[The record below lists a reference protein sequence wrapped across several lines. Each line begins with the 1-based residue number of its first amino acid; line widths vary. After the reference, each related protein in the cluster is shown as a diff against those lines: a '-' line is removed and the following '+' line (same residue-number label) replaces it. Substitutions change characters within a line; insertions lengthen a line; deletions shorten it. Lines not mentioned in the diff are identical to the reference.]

1 MRQNFKRPLKN
12 QEIRSGKIDN
22 QRPSRLFA
30 LDAFRV
36 FAIVMMIA
44 YHFIYDLKYF
54 GYVDWN
60 TPLGNG
66 FRQWR
71 SSIVFG
77 FVFAMGVSMGLAHGR
92 GRKPRAFWKRVG
104 QIFACAVLITVVSIF
119 MFPDSYI
126 YFGILHF
133 MVIASF
139 LTFAL
144 IGRPKIALFLGVSIL
159 VSFWAGWV
167 PYGWPVNLISGLPG
181 YTEDFASPFPWLG
194 VACIGTALG
203 EYLTT
208 HPELKDKISN
218 WEIGGWLCKTISFAG
233 QRSLSIYMLHQPV
246 LFGLIISW
254 RFVAGFAG

>member
-1 MRQNFKRPLKN
+1 MKGEPNINTQ
-12 QEIRSGKIDN
+12 S
-22 QRPSRLFA
+22 PSRIFA

-71 SSIVFG
+71 SCIVFG
-77 FVFAMGVSMGLAHGR
+77 FVFAMGLSMGIAHGR
-92 GRKPRAFWKRVG
+92 GRKPRAFWKRLG
-104 QIFACAVLITVVSIF
+104 QILACALLISIVSIF
-119 MFPDSYI
+119 MFPESYI

-133 MVIASF
+133 MVIASL

-144 IGRPKIALFLGVSIL
+144 IGKPW
-159 VSFWAGWV
+159 VSFALGTIGLIGFWIGWV
-167 PYGWPVNLISGLPG
+167 PYGWPLNLIPGLPA
-181 YTEDFASPFPWLG
+181 YTEDFVSPLPWLG
-194 VACIGTALG
+194 VACIGSALG
-203 EYLTT
+203 EYLAK
-208 HPELKDKISN
+208 HAQLRAKISS
-218 WEIGGWLCKTISFAG
+218 WEIKGWGGKIISFAG

-246 LFGLIISW
+246 LFALIISS
-254 RFVAGFAG
+254 RTLSRLITGT

>member
-1 MRQNFKRPLKN
+1 MDWPKIGRV
-12 QEIRSGKIDN
+12 KIDN

-44 YHFIYDLKYF
+44 YHFVYDLKYF

-60 TPLGNG
+60 TPLGDG

-71 SSIVFG
+71 TSIVFG
-77 FVFAMGVSMGLAHGR
+77 FVFAMGVSMGLAHNAAR
-92 GRKPRAFWKRVG
+92 RPRAFWKRVG
-104 QIFACAVLITVVSIF
+104 QILACALLITIISIF
-119 MFPDSYI
+119 MFPESYI

-144 IGRPKIALFLGVSIL
+144 IGRPKLTLILGVLIL

-194 VACIGTALG
+194 VACIGASLGDFLTAR
-203 EYLTT
+203 
-208 HPELKDKISN
+208 PELRAKISS
-218 WEIGGWLCKTISFAG
+218 WEIGGWLGKTISFAG

-254 RFVAGFAG
+254 RFVTGFAG